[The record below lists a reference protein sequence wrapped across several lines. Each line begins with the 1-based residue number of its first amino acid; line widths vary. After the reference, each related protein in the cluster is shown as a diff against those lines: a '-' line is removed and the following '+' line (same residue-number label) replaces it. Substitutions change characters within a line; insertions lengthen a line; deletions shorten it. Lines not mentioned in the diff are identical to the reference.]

1 MERIKYCADLAAYER
16 DRMARDRLARM
27 GLFKHVYEEGFEELR
42 RIQIK
47 LWESGCPVTVPPP
60 SGSAS
65 EEGGQSPGHCLD
77 GDSDAESEVFSSD
90 DDKDAEIVGYPSGDG
105 ESVVPDTNVDR
116 DNWTWEYQ
124 GVDQRWD
131 GDGHCLTDED
141 TETVGN
147 ASGDDDTRY
156 RDDSHYQSDEDAE
169 SVQQTAVTPAQS
181 VTQQVIDTPA
191 QSVAQDCVTIAQCV
205 TQLIIDSDSE
215 GDIEVWESPPQAT
228 TDTQHAARVKEEAQP
243 LQSARVLFATPNEI
257 ESAEQQLF
265 AGDAKA
271 ARQQKDRKRATRPA
285 WSKEVQQLMQVGVL
299 NTKRQRKHVIKD

>member
-16 DRMARDRLARM
+16 DRTARDRLARM

-131 GDGHCLTDED
+131 GDGHLHSDED

-169 SVQQTAVTPAQS
+169 SVTQVTDKPIES
-181 VTQQVIDTPA
+181 VV
-191 QSVAQDCVTIAQCV
+191 QDCVTIAQCVTHLILDTPIESV

-215 GDIEVWESPPQAT
+215 GDIEVWESPSQAT
-228 TDTQHAARVKEEAQP
+228 TDTHHAARVKEEPQQV
-243 LQSARVLFATPNEI
+243 QSARVLFTTPNEI
-257 ESAEQQLF
+257 ESAEQEPTM
-265 AGDAKA
+265 
-271 ARQQKDRKRATRPA
+271 QKERKRATRPA
-285 WSKEVQQLMQVGVL
+285 WSKEVQLLMQQGVL
-299 NTKRQRKHVIKD
+299 NTKRQRKQR